1 MIRFKA
7 LLWMVLGTMAMI
19 AMIISMNMSDMGK
32 EQKSAK
38 KKTDIELAQKSKTA
52 PQAKPKPKPK
62 PKKARRAPQAPLPNL
77 NAALAGVDM
86 GIPDF
91 GMGNIMGSGSELLGN
106 VSKDLTMTES
116 TVDSLPRATQRAAL
130 EYPKEAK
137 RKGIQGYVLFNLLI
151 GKDGRVQRSK
161 ILEAVPEGVFEDA
174 AAASVRQ
181 WRFEPATYQGEAV
194 KVWAK
199 QKITFKFQ

>member
-1 MIRFKA
+1 MTRFKA
-7 LLWMVLGTMAMI
+7 LLWMVIGTLAMI
-19 AMIISMNMSDMGK
+19 AMIISMNISDMGK
-32 EQKSAK
+32 EEKSTK
-38 KKTDIELAQKSKTA
+38 KSTDIELAQKTKPK
-52 PQAKPKPKPK
+52 PQAKPAPKPK
-62 PKKARRAPQAPLPNL
+62 PKKTQRTPQAPLPNL
-77 NAALAGVDM
+77 NTALSGVDM

-91 GMGNIMGSGSELLGN
+91 ALGGIMGSGSELLGD

-116 TVDSLPRATQRAAL
+116 SVDSLPRAQERAPL

-151 GKDGRVQRSK
+151 GKDGHVQRSK
-161 ILEAVPEGVFEDA
+161 ILESVPEGVFDDA
-174 AAASVRQ
+174 ASASVSQ